1 MSAPAGFLLVGAG
14 GHAQGVADAV
24 RAAGGRVAAFA
35 DPHAAHWLADGGDA
49 PAHHRDDEA
58 ARAAAVRDALALALG
73 LGGTDGEALARRLA
87 LLDAYLDAGIA
98 APPVVHP
105 TAVVARSALMDE
117 GVTVLARAVL
127 QPFAH
132 AHRGVLI
139 NTGAIVE
146 HGARLGAG
154 AHIGP
159 GAIVLGGAEVGRAAM
174 IGAGAVILPGAR
186 APDGA
191 LVKALTRFP
200 A

>member
-1 MSAPAGFLLVGAG
+1 MSAAAGFLLVGAG

-24 RAAGGRVAAFA
+24 RASGGRIAAFA
-35 DPHAAHWLADGGDA
+35 DPHAAHWLADGDDA
-49 PAHHRDDEA
+49 PAHHCDDDA
-58 ARAAAVRDALALALG
+58 ARAAALRDGFALALG
-73 LGGTDGEALARRLA
+73 LGGTDGEGLARRLA
-87 LLDAYLDAGIA
+87 LLDAYLDAGVA

-105 TAVVARSALMDE
+105 TAVVARDAQLAE
-117 GVTVLARAVL
+117 GATLLARAVL

-159 GAIVLGGAEVGRAAM
+159 GAIVLGGAEIGRAAM
-174 IGAGAVILPGAR
+174 VGAGAVILQGAR
-186 APDGA
+186 VPDGA